1 MCTVMPILDPQVG
14 VALSRH
20 CLVQCEQTKAE
31 NRCSDN
37 AEFLCEKGYG
47 HTEYSKCFHKHIKA
61 FRLAAIEK
69 DHELEVAAI
78 LIMCYENWGRKIA
91 IKNVKQGTADQS
103 PWVKSCN
110 LCSLQWTI
118 F

>member
-1 MCTVMPILDPQVG
+1 MCRLTGRHRGKRIKKKKNKYTDLDVIMCTVMPILDPQVG

-47 HTEYSKCFHKHIKA
+47 HTEYS
-61 FRLAAIEK
+61 
-69 DHELEVAAI
+69 
-78 LIMCYENWGRKIA
+78 
-91 IKNVKQGTADQS
+91 
-103 PWVKSCN
+103 
-110 LCSLQWTI
+110 
-118 F
+118 